1 MRWTGLRGLVLALL
15 LGSAGA
21 QAQDV
26 VSDFA
31 AGPPSGRYSFNS
43 WTPKGLPDL
52 LKGNTA
58 GERTPVVGHLFLP
71 PGADKVPA
79 IIFMHGSGGV
89 YEAMLDYWPRQF
101 NGAGYAMLA
110 MDSFGPRGVKSTAED
125 QSQVPFA
132 ADTADVFAALKL
144 LATHPRIDAQ
154 RIAILGTSRGGITS
168 WRSAL
173 ERVIEAQ
180 GLSKDLRFAAHV
192 QLYAG
197 GCVGTFRVT
206 PKPGVFSPAPQLWL
220 HGDVDD
226 YTPMAPCQE
235 YAALIAKT
243 GTPVSFVVIPGAGH
257 KFDGEPQR
265 RVMLKNAQMTLASCP
280 LELDMQTLRY
290 QDRFTSQPLNG
301 EAVREVAKA
310 SCSALGA
317 SVEGNH
323 AARDQAAKAVLAFLH
338 HTFGR

>member
-1 MRWTGLRGLVLALL
+1 MQWMKLRGLLLALL
-15 LGSAGA
+15 MGHSAV

-43 WTPKGLPDL
+43 WTPKSLPEL
-52 LKGNTA
+52 LKGNSA

-71 PGADKVPA
+71 PGSDKVPA
-79 IIFMHGSGGV
+79 VIFMHGSGGV
-89 YEAMLDYWPRQF
+89 YEAMLDYWPGQF

-110 MDSFGPRGVKSTAED
+110 LDSFGPRGVKSTAED

-132 ADTADVFAALKL
+132 ADTADVFAALRL

-173 ERVIEAQ
+173 QRVIESQ
-180 GLSKDLRFAAHV
+180 GLPKGLRFAAHV

-197 GCVGTFRVT
+197 GCVGNFRVQ

-220 HGDVDD
+220 HGDADD

-235 YAALIAKT
+235 YAALIAKA

-265 RVMLKNAQMTLASCP
+265 RVMLKSAQMTLATCP
-280 LELDMQTLRY
+280 LELDIQTLRY
-290 QDRFTSQPLNG
+290 QDRFTGQPLTSD
-301 EAVREVAKA
+301 AVRDIGK
-310 SCSALGA
+310 STCSAVGA

-323 AARDQAAKAVLAFLH
+323 AARDQAAKAALSFLH
-338 HTFGR
+338 QTFGR